1 MALLTLKQAAK
12 QLGITADTLRAQIR
26 KERLRATKLGRDWLV
41 EGAEVTRYE
50 RDSLGRPGRPGRP
63 SQLARPRE
71 LGGRNGTH

>member
-1 MALLTLKQAAK
+1 VALLTLKQAAK

-26 KERLRATKLGRDWLV
+26 RERLRATKLGRDWLV

-50 RDSLGRPGRPGRP
+50 RDSLGRPGRP